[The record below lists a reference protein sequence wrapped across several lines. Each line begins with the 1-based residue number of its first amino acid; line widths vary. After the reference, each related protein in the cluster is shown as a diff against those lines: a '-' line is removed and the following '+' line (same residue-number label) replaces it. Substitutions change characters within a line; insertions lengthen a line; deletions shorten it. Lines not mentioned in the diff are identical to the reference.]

1 MAVGFR
7 GMLRPGE
14 IAKLEIGDVKWV
26 ESGWRGWRTK
36 EGHKARKSHCQLI
49 GRDQRFV
56 QSICLRN
63 IGIEF
68 ESEDEDKAERQ
79 IVRKSR
85 FAMKNWVVGFQR
97 KEKMRKLAQII
108 IRAIIIWLKMIKTD
122 QRLNRFPHLPK
133 NPS

>member
-1 MAVGFR
+1 
-7 GMLRPGE
+7 
-14 IAKLEIGDVKWV
+14 
-26 ESGWRGWRTK
+26 
-36 EGHKARKSHCQLI
+36 
-49 GRDQRFV
+49 
-56 QSICLRN
+56 LRN